1 MGDKGNQPGG
11 RKHFKGTGDLTVVM
25 TTDRPKTVPRW
36 KFPEWQPQFQDAILE
51 FDPRKLPSLV
61 EAAATAI
68 SMRLLS
74 PEASPE
80 ELRALAN
87 ALRAVRAIQT
97 KRLQIPGRDEQ
108 E

>member
-1 MGDKGNQPGG
+1 MP
-11 RKHFKGTGDLTVVM
+11 
-25 TTDRPKTVPRW
+25 TDPFPTIPRW

-68 SMRLLS
+68 FMRLQS
-74 PEASPE
+74 SETSPE

-97 KRLQIPGRDEQ
+97 KRLDGRGGRQQ
-108 E
+108 ERCV